1 MGYTHTP
8 AWTNSVTHALSQK
21 PAEDLDFPR
30 VPTVSPSLS
39 SGFHH
44 LCTLEHRVQLKP
56 CSRWQP
62 RQRRHPTPQQSAP
75 WSSGRASRRQ
85 LALAQTDADGRQIS
99 AEAARGTGEQLRR
112 FCVSMET
119 KRVLEVGGVS
129 CSEKSRWR
137 PVSGRLQVFLALL
150 TEPRLAAFS
159 HPPFCSFCLF
169 YILNPDVTFKDL
181 RQSPRWDY
189 HSSHTCV

>member
-1 MGYTHTP
+1 MGYTHTHTP
-8 AWTNSVTHALSQK
+8 FWTTSVTHALCQK
-21 PAEDLDFPR
+21 PAEELDFPR

-75 WSSGRASRRQ
+75 SSSGRASRRQ
-85 LALAQTDADGRQIS
+85 LALAQTDADSRQIS

-129 CSEKSRWR
+129 WKKPLEASFWPPAGVFSLVNRAK
-137 PVSGRLQVFLALL
+137 VSSFPSFFHIRLS
-150 TEPRLAAFS
+150 AAFVYS
-159 HPPFCSFCLF
+159 
-169 YILNPDVTFKDL
+169 TF
-181 RQSPRWDY
+181 
-189 HSSHTCV
+189 

>member
-8 AWTNSVTHALSQK
+8 AWMTSVTHALSQK
-21 PAEDLDFPR
+21 PAEPLDFPR
-30 VPTVSPSLS
+30 VPPVSPSLS

-44 LCTLEHRVQLKP
+44 LCTLEHHVQLKP

-62 RQRRHPTPQQSAP
+62 RQRRRPTPQQSAP
-75 WSSGRASRRQ
+75 SSSGRASRRQ

-119 KRVLEVGGVS
+119 KRVLEVGEVSCSQQS

-150 TEPRLAAFS
+150 TEPRSAAS
-159 HPPFCSFCLF
+159 LLF
-169 YILNPDVTFKDL
+169 HIRLSAAHVYSTF
-181 RQSPRWDY
+181 
-189 HSSHTCV
+189 